1 MSSDVLSPSPTILIV
16 NLPPKS
22 LVGIDLLSF
31 TSPPSFHGIKDL
43 PAGAHF
49 LYTGTTESF
58 SLRSGE
64 WIFVPDTKSA
74 TSAGGAG
81 SDIKLRRW
89 DNSLETL
96 LPIDEETD
104 EGRQEAMERRA
115 NLGQIWRS
123 PGLLAYQSRLSDTK
137 GGTNAG
143 ATAAPAGDWDQ
154 LTDCVS
160 PALLERILGSGQL
173 AAGQNTRW
181 MVTSGSSAA
190 CDTDHI
196 PGLLAP
202 EVRGAGGVAGE
213 QETEL
218 RFLPVDLK
226 KTWRE
231 GAIGRERTEAAL
243 DRSWALGDLIDRF
256 GGEAQCLGEMQFAFV
271 MVLTLMNFSCL
282 EQWKRLLGLFLTCRA
297 ALLERESFFVRIL
310 RVLKL
315 QLSHCEDVEGGL
327 FEMDG
332 DDRGSLL
339 KSLLTG
345 FKEILEDV
353 IGATESPIKPAFE
366 ELERWVQAE
375 YGWELSRRNIV
386 RRGKLQLEDGEEV
399 ELDMDGAEEED
410 ESGDYAPVVVDLEGT
425 AEESPDVD
433 MVDTPER

>member
-1 MSSDVLSPSPTILIV
+1 
-16 NLPPKS
+16 
-22 LVGIDLLSF
+22 
-31 TSPPSFHGIKDL
+31 
-43 PAGAHF
+43 
-49 LYTGTTESF
+49 
-58 SLRSGE
+58 
-64 WIFVPDTKSA
+64 
-74 TSAGGAG
+74 
-81 SDIKLRRW
+81 
-89 DNSLETL
+89 
-96 LPIDEETD
+96 
-104 EGRQEAMERRA
+104 
-115 NLGQIWRS
+115 
-123 PGLLAYQSRLSDTK
+123 
-137 GGTNAG
+137 
-143 ATAAPAGDWDQ
+143 
-154 LTDCVS
+154 
-160 PALLERILGSGQL
+160 
-173 AAGQNTRW
+173 

-196 PGLLAP
+196 PGLSAP

-218 RFLPVDLK
+218 RFLPIDLK

-231 GAIGRERTEAAL
+231 GAIGRERTEAAI
-243 DRSWALGDLIDRF
+243 DRSWALGDLIDRY
-256 GGEAQCLGEMQFAFV
+256 GGEAQCLGEMQFTFV

-282 EQWKRLLGLFLTCRA
+282 EQWKRLLGLFFTCRA

-315 QLSHCEDVEGGL
+315 QLRHCEDVEGGL

-353 IGATESPIKPAFE
+353 MGARESPIKPAFE

-410 ESGDYAPVVVDLEGT
+410 ESGDYAPVVVDLEG
-425 AEESPDVD
+425 AKEESPDVN
-433 MVDTPER
+433 MADTPET